1 MAYYCNDIYYL
12 GYFSNKLKQMI
23 KKKGIT
29 QKHLAEQTGA
39 GQTTISRYVNAQG
52 LPGYNMLYRLAEALD
67 CSVNEFFPER

>member
-23 KKKGIT
+23 KNKGIT

-39 GQTTISRYVNAQG
+39 GQTTISRYKIW
-52 LPGYNMLYRLAEALD
+52 
-67 CSVNEFFPER
+67 